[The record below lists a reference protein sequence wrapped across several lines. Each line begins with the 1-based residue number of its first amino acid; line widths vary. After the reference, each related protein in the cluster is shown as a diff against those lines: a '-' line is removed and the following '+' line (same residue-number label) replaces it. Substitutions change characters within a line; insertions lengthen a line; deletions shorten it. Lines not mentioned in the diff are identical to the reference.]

1 MPQGQTFSI
10 HCPFQS
16 EHHSGLE
23 ITRSEIKIMWMKKEN
38 DSWFFKTKI
47 ISGINQNIFS
57 SPLSY
62 HQKCDHQKIRII
74 KNAFGPIVRRRRFN
88 D

>member
-1 MPQGQTFSI
+1 
-10 HCPFQS
+10 
-16 EHHSGLE
+16 
-23 ITRSEIKIMWMKKEN
+23 MKKEN

-47 ISGINQNIFS
+47 ISGINQNLFS